1 MRLRRVISFAAAAW
15 FTVSCAAGRY
25 ASGPYGSEI
34 KSIRSCDGT
43 VEVVNYPSSEPAL
56 TEKRMVVYLPP
67 DYYTDTLRNYPVLYL
82 LHGAR
87 GNEVT
92 WFERGDAFRKL
103 DSLRRADQAEDF
115 ILVLPNTNNYYNDKD
130 YMYGRPLPAMRAFWL
145 VSGETERYFIHD
157 VVDRVDSLYR
167 TIDDRSA
174 RAIVGMSSGGLQA
187 LHLSANSGL
196 FDYVGLFS
204 SYAKPTFAALGHGD
218 VYGPLWPK
226 LEEQFADPPEKYS
239 IYIGRNDFFLLHMK
253 QFDRKL
259 DRKGYEHDFTVSEGG
274 HAWYNWSSYLTDFYK
289 NVFK

>member
-25 ASGPYGSEI
+25 ASGPYDSEI

-56 TEKRMVVYLPP
+56 SEKRMVVYLPP

-174 RAIVGMSSGGLQA
+174 RAIAGMSSGGLQA

-204 SYAKPTFAALGHGD
+204 PYAKPTFAALGHGD

-274 HAWYNWSSYLTDFYK
+274 HAWYNWRSYLTDFYK